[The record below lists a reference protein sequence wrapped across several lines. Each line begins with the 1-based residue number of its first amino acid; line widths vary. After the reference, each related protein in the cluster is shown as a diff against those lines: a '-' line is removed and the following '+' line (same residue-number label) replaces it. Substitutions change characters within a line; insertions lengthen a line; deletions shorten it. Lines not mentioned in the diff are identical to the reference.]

1 METTDAPQ
9 IIEHLKKTLTFTPF
23 ETRWI
28 PCSARFVLLGQHPK
42 STGSLQIYELKG
54 GELNLVHEVRLF
66 FSISNSLI
74 QQRILKTGTKE
85 TWSQVWNVRSEF
97 DRTTLDR
104 DRRFRRKSSD
114 LRFESYECS
123 DLQCKQSSRLHYQY
137 D

>member
-54 GELNLVHEVRLF
+54 GELNLVHEVCLF
-66 FSISNSLI
+66 FNNI
-74 QQRILKTGTKE
+74 QFTYLRTTRKTGTKE

-123 DLQCKQSSRLHYQY
+123 DLQCKQSS
-137 D
+137 